1 MNIALLAESLDGG
14 GAERVVRRLAVGLAA
29 RGHRVSVYCLRS
41 ADVPAE
47 DLRAQGVRVREA
59 HSVGPDPLLT
69 WRLGRWLRQDRCA
82 VAHAHSCAALVS
94 VFPAA
99 QLLGIP
105 ILHVWHGWPL
115 ESPTRYHRLAAPL
128 DRFVARVG
136 INSESLRARL
146 PTTALAQAAVHLPN
160 GIDLPALA
168 PQEARRRLELLC
180 GRSFDG
186 PVILSVANVRVEKNL
201 CGLLQ
206 AFALLRREHPH
217 AHLVC
222 IGAVRDP
229 AYWQAVRHTVG
240 ALSLADRV
248 HFPGPARDAW
258 RLMAGAD
265 VFCLSSRSEAMPNV
279 ILEALSQRVPV
290 VATTV
295 GDVGCLDAVDRGAHW
310 LLRHTETG
318 LLVPPADPA
327 ALATA
332 LAGTLREPAAAR
344 QRADRAFDDYRAR
357 FTADQMVN
365 RYERLY
371 DQVRRGR
378 RPPDRRAH
386 PPRRPTVL
394 MLGPAPPQIGGM
406 VTSIDLL
413 LKSPLRERYAVNRC
427 PTPVPGRAGRR
438 WLRCLPTALR
448 HTAALARLMT
458 VLVGR
463 RVDLLH
469 IHTCSHFTFYRNL
482 LDLAVARLLGR
493 AVILHIRGGQ
503 FGRFCESAGRWG
515 QWLIRRGLAASDAVV
530 VVSERWRAVL
540 QRYAGQAPVYVV
552 PNAVEPA
559 EGPSLQDPNGHAC
572 RFLYLASLTQAKGL
586 SDLIE
591 AAAALQSD
599 GVPFELL
606 IAGPATDE
614 PGHVWKERAQQAGLA
629 EFTQLLGPVRGFAK
643 ARLLASADCFV
654 HPSHSEAM
662 PNAVLEAAAA
672 GLPVVATAVGC
683 LPEVMVADGTTQPLC
698 PLVPP
703 HDVVAL
709 AREMK
714 QLALN
719 AILRQEMG
727 TQLRRHVTTRYSLT
741 AAAERL
747 AQVYDD
753 VLGRSDGRRPQPASR
768 RPRDGSG

>member
-1 MNIALLAESLDGG
+1 MALLAESLEGG
-14 GAERVVRRLAVGLAA
+14 GAERVVRRLAVALAA

-47 DLRAQGVRVREA
+47 DLLTRGVRVREA
-59 HSVGPDPLLT
+59 HSVGRDPLLT

-82 VAHAHSCAALVS
+82 VVHAHSCAALVR

-99 QLLGIP
+99 KVLGIP
-105 ILHVWHGWPL
+105 VLHVWHGWPL
-115 ESPTRYHRLAAPL
+115 ETPTRYHRLAAQL
-128 DRFVARVG
+128 DRFVACVG

-146 PTTALAQAAVHLPN
+146 PITALAQAAAHLPN
-160 GIDLPALA
+160 GLDLPAVA
-168 PQEARRRLELLC
+168 PQAARRRLELLC
-180 GRSFDG
+180 GRSLDG
-186 PVILSVANVRVEKNL
+186 PVVLSVANVRVEKDL

-229 AYWQAVRHTVG
+229 AYGQAVRRTAA

-258 RLMAGAD
+258 QLMAGAD

-279 ILEALSQRVPV
+279 ILEALSQRVAV
-290 VATTV
+290 VATAV
-295 GDVGCLDAVDRGAHW
+295 GDVGCLDAADRGTHW
-310 LLRHTETG
+310 LLQHTETG

-327 ALATA
+327 ALAAA
-332 LAGTLREPAAAR
+332 LAGTLRDPAAAR
-344 QRADRAFDDYRAR
+344 QRADRAFEDYRAR
-357 FTADQMVN
+357 FTADQMVR

-378 RPPDRRAH
+378 RRPDRPAH

-413 LKSPLRERYAVNRC
+413 LKSPLRERYVLKRC

-438 WLRCLPTALR
+438 RLRCLLAALR
-448 HTAALARLMT
+448 QTAALARLVTM
-458 VLVGR
+458 LVGKR
-463 RVDLLH
+463 ADLLH
-469 IHTCSHFTFYRNL
+469 IHTCSYFTFYRNL

-493 AVILHIRGGQ
+493 AVILHVRGGQ
-503 FGRFCESAGRWG
+503 FGRFCESGGRWG
-515 QWLIRRGLAASDAVV
+515 QWLIRHGLAASDAVL
-530 VVSERWRAVL
+530 VVSERWREIL
-540 QRYAGQAPVYVV
+540 QRYAGQTPVYVV

-559 EGPSLQDPNGHAC
+559 EWPSPRDPNGHTC
-572 RFLYLASLTQAKGL
+572 RFLYLASLTRAKGL
-586 SDLIE
+586 SDLLA
-591 AAAALQSD
+591 AAAALRSD
-599 GVPFELL
+599 GIPFEL
-606 IAGPATDE
+606 IVAGPATDE
-614 PGHVWKERAQQAGLA
+614 PGHLWKERARQVGLA
-629 EFTQLLGPVRGFAK
+629 DFTRFVGPVRGSHK
-643 ARLLASADCFV
+643 ARLLAAADCFV

-703 HDVVAL
+703 HDVAAL

-714 QLALN
+714 RLASN

-727 TQLRRHVTTRYSLT
+727 TQLCRHVTTRYSLT

-753 VLGRSDGRRPQPASR
+753 VLGRSGGRRPR
-768 RPRDGSG
+768 GGSA